1 MTDAVTKQLWN
12 RIKRLLP
19 RSHDPTVVLLKGHLL
34 VEEQLFACI
43 ASHCRDATKLEDAR
57 LTFAQKLRLAQ
68 ALCGIQSLAACRNSA
83 IAHEKHANVPTKAV
97 CAFQKHG
104 YFDRLLAHSLE
115 KLNALRNRMAHRVEV
130 PDFDSRLDDYLKA
143 WAEEEFVQRKTRR
156 ERTRDLR
163 NTLIIQIAMLA
174 GMSEAA
180 EYLGP
185 TVSHARRA

>member
-1 MTDAVTKQLWN
+1 
-12 RIKRLLP
+12 
-19 RSHDPTVVLLKGHLL
+19 
-34 VEEQLFACI
+34 
-43 ASHCRDATKLEDAR
+43 
-57 LTFAQKLRLAQ
+57 
-68 ALCGIQSLAACRNSA
+68 
-83 IAHEKHANVPTKAV
+83 
-97 CAFQKHG
+97 
-104 YFDRLLAHSLE
+104 
-115 KLNALRNRMAHRVEV
+115 MAHRVEV

>member
-19 RSHDPTVVLLKGHLL
+19 RSHDPTLVLLKGHLL

-43 ASHCRDATKLEDAR
+43 AAHCRDATKLEDAR

-68 ALCGIQSLAACRNSA
+68 ALCGGLS
-83 IAHEKHANVPTKAV
+83 V
-97 CAFQKHG
+97 
-104 YFDRLLAHSLE
+104 AHSLE